1 MITIGKYTFEEIS
14 SKNDKFVV
22 RCIQTNETKESNI
35 SYEDA
40 AKLLV
45 DIYEFKI

>member
-22 RCIQTNETKESNI
+22 RCIQTKESNI